1 MARIYISDII
11 DKYWGVSASSVR
23 AQISALK
30 SGEKLEVIINSPGG
44 SIFEGLEIYHAIKAY
59 QGESE
64 ATVAG
69 VAASMASIIMLGA
82 KKTNIA
88 KGSLVMIH
96 NPLTFVYGNA
106 NDMRETAE
114 VLDTVRDE
122 LLEIYISKSGKDRE
136 EMIAML
142 DKESWL
148 GGEDAV
154 SMGLADAVI
163 ESYGSNTPQ
172 SMAAIATQDSVKQAM
187 STMLAKLSKE
197 DFTNYNKGQDM
208 NITHEMVMQKAPE
221 VADMFRAEGKASIDL
236 EKIKAEAVET
246 AKAQIVSEAV
256 DAEKN
261 RVSGIID
268 ALAGTGFESEA
279 KALIADGKTIEDAK
293 TLALEKMKSLGT
305 KHLES
310 LQNGQSNVPSA
321 PSGSESQ
328 TDVDPYAYGA
338 SIAKKHS
345 R

>member
-11 DKYWGVSASSVR
+11 DKNWGVSASSVR
-23 AQISALK
+23 AQIDALK

-44 SIFEGLEIYHAIKAY
+44 SIFEGLEIYHAIKDY
-59 QGESE
+59 DGESE

-106 NDMRETAE
+106 NDMRETAD

-122 LLEIYISKSGKDRE
+122 LLGIYISKSGKDRE

-148 GGEDAV
+148 GGEEAV
-154 SMGLADAVI
+154 SMGIADAVI
-163 ESYGSNTPQ
+163 DSYGSNTPK

-187 STMLAKLSKE
+187 SAMLSKLSKE
-197 DFTNYNKGQDM
+197 DFSNYNKGETM
-208 NITHEMVMQKAPE
+208 NITHEMVMLKAPE
-221 VADMFRAEGKASIDL
+221 VAEAFRAEGKASVDL
-236 EKIKAEAVET
+236 DKIKAEAVES
-246 AKAQIVSEAV
+246 AKAEIISDALKSEK
-256 DAEKN
+256 D

-268 ALAGTGFESEA
+268 ALDGSGFESEA
-279 KALIADGKTIEDAK
+279 KTFIAEGKSIEEAK
-293 TLALEKMKSLGT
+293 SFALEKMKALGAD
-305 KHLES
+305 HLAKI
-310 LQNGQSNVPSA
+310 QNSQAQVPSA
-321 PSGSESQ
+321 PNGESQ
-328 TDVDPYAYGA
+328 EADPYAYGA
-338 SIAKKHS
+338 SIAKKFS